1 MAEIDKRETLRQ
13 MEFLEDVSDAHLDKL
28 VALAEVVQ
36 FPAQA
41 TIFREHERAKDVYLV
56 VSGEVSLAIC
66 APRVAC
72 RQIGTVHHGEM
83 MGWSPL
89 FGRQRLSDTA
99 VAMTPVVAI
108 RFDGGKLLDLCCENP
123 EFGFDFMRRA
133 AQVLVQR
140 LNATRLLLLETA
152 GLRLPEVQ
160 IESD

>member
-13 MEFLEDVSDAHLDKL
+13 MEFLEDVSDENLERL
-28 VALAEVVQ
+28 VALANVVE
-36 FPAQA
+36 FPARA

-72 RQIGTVHHGEM
+72 RQIGTVQHGEL

-89 FGRQRLSDTA
+89 FGRLRLSDTA
-99 VAMTPVVAI
+99 VAITPVVALA
-108 RFDGGKLLDLCCENP
+108 FDGGQLLELCHQHP

-152 GLRLPEVQ
+152 GMRLPEVQ